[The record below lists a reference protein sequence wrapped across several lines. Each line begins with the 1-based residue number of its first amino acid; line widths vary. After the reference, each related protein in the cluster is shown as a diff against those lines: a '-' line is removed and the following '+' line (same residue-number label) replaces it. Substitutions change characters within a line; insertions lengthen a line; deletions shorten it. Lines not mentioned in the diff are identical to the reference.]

1 MVTKGLTRSHKK
13 IAMAITLILFTS
25 TLLQGCLYPKEM
37 RKENQA
43 SAKDGILLV
52 QHAVDEYQQASGILP
67 LINADMNTP
76 RYEKFKVDFSALTSS
91 QLLSSIPT
99 NAFENG
105 GHDIYLILDEE
116 TEPLVRVMDLVTAQ
130 HVNDLQRLV
139 NRAVKDTGQV
149 PLGAERYPGF
159 YDIPYTVIKAKDVEI
174 NSPFSGEVLSF
185 MMDQEGNVYADYA
198 ADIMQAVQQAK
209 ETELVKQYDDLR
221 VLLVEASYYS
231 PAKSVVYKWQDNAPV
246 PVANS

>member
-1 MVTKGLTRSHKK
+1 MVTKRFTRRHKK
-13 IAMAITLILFTS
+13 IAMGIILILFTS

-43 SAKDGILLV
+43 SAKDGIILV
-52 QHAVDEYQQASGILP
+52 QHAVDEYQQTNGILP
-67 LINADMNTP
+67 LVNADMNTP

-91 QLLSSIPT
+91 QLLSTIPT

-116 TEPLVRVMDLVTAQ
+116 TDPLVRVMDLVTAQ

-139 NRAVKDTGQV
+139 NRAAKDIGQV

-159 YDIPYTVIKAKDVEI
+159 YEIPYTTINAKDIQV
-174 NSPFSGEVLSF
+174 NSPFSGEVLPF

-198 ADIMQAVQQAK
+198 VDIMQAVQQAK
-209 ETELVKQYDDLR
+209 EPEQVKRYDDLR
-221 VLLVEASYYS
+221 VLLVEAGYYS
-231 PAKSVVYKWQDNAPV
+231 PSKSVLYKWQDNAPV
-246 PVANS
+246 PVVNP